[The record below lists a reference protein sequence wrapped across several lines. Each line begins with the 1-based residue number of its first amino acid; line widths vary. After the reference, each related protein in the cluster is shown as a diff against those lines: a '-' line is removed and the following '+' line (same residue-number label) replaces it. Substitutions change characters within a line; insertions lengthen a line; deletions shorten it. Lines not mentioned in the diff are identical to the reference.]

1 MRKGALGLDICPVIL
16 YHIKKPENGIEKE
29 RVSAVYY
36 VLLAEGFEEIEALTQ
51 TDVLRRA
58 GVDVKNVGVTGEYVT
73 GSHGITVKADVTIEE
88 AAAEMPDGI
97 ILPGGIPG
105 THNIAK
111 SAEATAM
118 IQKVFQSG
126 HLVAAICAAPSVLG
140 GMGLLKGRKA
150 ACYPGYEEALIG
162 ATPCSEKVV
171 VDGNVIT
178 SRGAGTAMDMAL
190 TLAEYIT
197 GNPKEALASAMI
209 YE

>member
-1 MRKGALGLDICPVIL
+1 M
-16 YHIKKPENGIEKE
+16 
-29 RVSAVYY
+29 YY

-73 GSHGITVKADVTIEE
+73 GSHGITVKADKTIEE
-88 AAAEMPDGI
+88 AAGEIPEGI

-105 THNIAK
+105 TPNIAK
-111 SAEATAM
+111 SQKATNM
-118 IQKVFQSG
+118 IEEVFRAG
-126 HLVAAICAAPSVLG
+126 GLVAAICAAPSVLG
-140 GMGLLKGRKA
+140 DMGLLKGRKA
-150 ACYPGYEEALIG
+150 TCYPGYETRLVG

-190 TLAEYIT
+190 ALAEYIT
-197 GNPKEALASAMI
+197 GKPQKDLSSAMI